1 MPLCLSDLATVI
13 QATPV
18 FGSMPPLAGE
28 WTPVRRIA
36 FDSHVV
42 EPGDL
47 FWRLP
52 GCQWQTACSIHHA
65 LFRGA
70 AGVVVPEELAAAWP
84 GTYCLAVENPA
95 VALERLVDWL
105 DKTRESLPIDP
116 KSEDL
121 KVLQLCRYRGL
132 DITPP
137 TCGRPGSE
145 RLRSCLRRAA

>member
-1 MPLCLSDLATVI
+1 MPLCLADLATI
-13 QATPV
+13 IHATPL
-18 FGSMPPLAGE
+18 FGPMPPVAGE
-28 WTPVRRIA
+28 WTPVGRLA
-36 FDSHVV
+36 FDSRLV

-52 GCQWQTACSIHHA
+52 ACKWQTACSVQHA

-84 GTYCLAVENPA
+84 GTYCLAVENP
-95 VALERLVDWL
+95 VAALARLVVWL
-105 DKTRESLPIDP
+105 DETGDFSAGEPN
-116 KSEDL
+116 SEEL

-137 TCGRPGSE
+137 TGGRPGSE

>member
-1 MPLCLSDLATVI
+1 MLLADLATI
-13 QATPV
+13 IHAQPL
-18 FGSMPPLAGE
+18 FGSMPPVTGE

-36 FDSHVV
+36 FDSRLV

-52 GCQWQTACSIHHA
+52 ACSWQTACSIQHA

-70 AGVVVPEELAAAWP
+70 AGTVAPEELAAAWP
-84 GTYCLAVENPA
+84 GTYCLAVENP
-95 VALERLVDWL
+95 VTALARLIDWFGETG
-105 DKTRESLPIDP
+105 DFPAGEPNP
-116 KSEDL
+116 EEL

-137 TCGRPGSE
+137 TCGRPDSE